1 MEKQVAIV
9 IAVTYFGDKL
19 VGMGETLELVV
30 NLIGG
35 LLEFFAELFLG
46 EFAPSD
52 TKASRIFW
60 CIVLVFLGGIIW
72 WEIR

>member
-19 VGMGETLELVV
+19 VVMGETLELVV

-35 LLEFFAELFLG
+35 LLELVGEVFLEAFAS
-46 EFAPSD
+46 SD
-52 TKASRIFW
+52 TKANRIFW
-60 CIVLVFLGGIIW
+60 CIALVILGGILW